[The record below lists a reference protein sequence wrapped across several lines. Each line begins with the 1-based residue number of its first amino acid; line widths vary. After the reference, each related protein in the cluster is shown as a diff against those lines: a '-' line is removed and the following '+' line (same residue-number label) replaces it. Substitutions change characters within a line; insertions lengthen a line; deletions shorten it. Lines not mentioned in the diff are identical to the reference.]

1 MKSMHRTKTIAA
13 YDGARLALKN
23 NMAYPAYILL
33 KEATRG
39 VLAYIIEDR
48 MDKDISEKM
57 KLKSLL
63 SFIDDTMVSA
73 DDIVNIEK
81 LISIEASGIEGILSA
96 NIDDLIEIKR
106 SIKHIISEYMHE
118 PI

>member
-13 YDGARLALKN
+13 YNGARLAIKN

-33 KEATRG
+33 KEAARG
-39 VLAYIIEDR
+39 VLAYIIEDS

-63 SFIDDTMVSA
+63 GFIDSNMIESK
-73 DDIVNIEK
+73 DIENINK
-81 LISIEASGIEGILSA
+81 LISIENSGIEGILSV
-96 NIDDLIEIKR
+96 DTSTLSEIKR
-106 SIKHIISEYMHE
+106 SIKHMISEYMHE
-118 PI
+118 PV